1 MQAQDAFSAG
11 LQKVRSRFLEQL
23 PEQAAMIR
31 DIWAQV
37 QTAPDKPSP
46 ILPDIGR
53 IAHRIAGTAA
63 TLGFPELGRL
73 AATLED
79 AVTEAHDRPGGVA
92 ALTAP
97 VTAILQEMARA
108 AGTENQTETGT
119 NTGAHTKTGQA

>member
-79 AVTEAHDRPGGVA
+79 AVNEAHDRPGGIA

-97 VTAILQEMARA
+97 VTAMLQEMTRA
-108 AGTENQTETGT
+108 AETENQTETE
-119 NTGAHTKTGQA
+119 TGVQTKTGQA